1 ASEVGQLGEALYTVS
16 ASATDSV
23 GNSTSTSHT
32 VNVESVLPGVIIN
45 TVAGDDVINAAE
57 LATGQTISG
66 TVVNA
71 EAGNTVTV
79 SVGGHN
85 YTATV
90 QSDLTWSVS
99 VPESVLTALG
109 NGDLTVTASVT
120 NGVGNSGS
128 GERDI
133 TIDANLPG
141 LRVDTVA
148 GDDVIN
154 SIEHGQNLIITGSS
168 DGLTAGT
175 ALTVTVNG
183 KTYAATV
190 LADGTWSAAIPS
202 ADVSALAAG
211 TVTVNVEGQSSA
223 GNPVT
228 INHDVTV
235 DLANVAISI
244 DAIASDD
251 VINAAGK
258 GADLVLSGT
267 TANVEENQTV
277 TITFGGKSY
286 TAMVDAEG
294 KWTATV
300 PSADLT
306 GLKDGDASVQ
316 VSVTNVNGNSA
327 SAGREYSVDA
337 TAPSVTI
344 NTIATDDILNASEA
358 QSDLAISGTSTAEAG
373 QTVIVSLNG

>member
-1 ASEVGQLGEALYTVS
+1 M
-16 ASATDSV
+16 
-23 GNSTSTSHT
+23 
-32 VNVESVLPGVIIN
+32 
-45 TVAGDDVINAAE
+45 INAAE

-90 QSDLTWSVS
+90 QSDLTRSVS

-190 LADGTWSAAIPS
+190 LADGT
-202 ADVSALAAG
+202 
-211 TVTVNVEGQSSA
+211 
-223 GNPVT
+223 
-228 INHDVTV
+228 
-235 DLANVAISI
+235 
-244 DAIASDD
+244 
-251 VINAAGK
+251 
-258 GADLVLSGT
+258 GA
-267 TANVEENQTV
+267 
-277 TITFGGKSY
+277 
-286 TAMVDAEG
+286 
-294 KWTATV
+294 
-300 PSADLT
+300 
-306 GLKDGDASVQ
+306 
-316 VSVTNVNGNSA
+316 
-327 SAGREYSVDA
+327 RR
-337 TAPSVTI
+337 
-344 NTIATDDILNASEA
+344 
-358 QSDLAISGTSTAEAG
+358 
-373 QTVIVSLNG
+373 SLLRT